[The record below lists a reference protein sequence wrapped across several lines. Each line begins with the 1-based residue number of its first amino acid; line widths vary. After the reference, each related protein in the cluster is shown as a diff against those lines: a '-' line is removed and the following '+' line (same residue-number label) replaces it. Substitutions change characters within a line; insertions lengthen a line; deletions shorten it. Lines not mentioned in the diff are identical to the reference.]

1 MKVTMKEKIVLLG
14 KGNLIPENELAKHAY
29 RAMKWNVKWKRGL
42 NEEFFRK
49 HMRETELIFHPLWVA
64 KLLVIAARSPFPPK
78 KTPMMGFVDAVS
90 GYRGLL
96 SAMPHMTEFEADPD
110 KIVSP
115 VIHSEKVTKYIQDI
129 QQKQINRQYLLK
141 KPKHQIV
148 ELCLLYLPLWKVN
161 VQSNQLQEI
170 IYINANT
177 GESEDYMSK
186 QWKTEKWL
194 KNII

>member
-1 MKVTMKEKIVLLG
+1 
-14 KGNLIPENELAKHAY
+14 
-29 RAMKWNVKWKRGL
+29 
-42 NEEFFRK
+42 
-49 HMRETELIFHPLWVA
+49 
-64 KLLVIAARSPFPPK
+64 
-78 KTPMMGFVDAVS
+78 
-90 GYRGLL
+90 
-96 SAMPHMTEFEADPD
+96 
-110 KIVSP
+110 
-115 VIHSEKVTKYIQDI
+115 
-129 QQKQINRQYLLK
+129 LLK